1 MKDLKTQPIN
11 PNLWSD
17 LYFDY
22 LFNYTLVRVNDE
34 EISKDLVQETFFS
47 ALKAFHDFKGKSSER
62 TWLIAILKRK
72 IIDYYRKKNTKKGKS
87 EIKIG
92 FKDDRKDEIDWIEE
106 CVADCDL
113 IGNAESMMVNAELG
127 AVIDNCI
134 DLLTEKQAVIFKM
147 KCIDGL
153 ETDVICELLGI
164 TRSNL
169 WVSLHRAKFQLRNH
183 LEKSWYN

>member
-1 MKDLKTQPIN
+1 MEHQKPPLLN
-11 PNLWSD
+11 PNMWHD
-17 LYFDY
+17 LYFAY
-22 LFNYTLVRVNDE
+22 LFNYTVVRVSDK

-47 ALKAFHDFKGKSSER
+47 ALKAIDNFKGKSSER

-87 EIKIG
+87 EIKIA
-92 FKDDRKDEIDWIEE
+92 FNDDRKNEADWLEE

-113 IGNAESMMVNAELG
+113 ISNAESMMVNAELG
-127 AVIDNCI
+127 TTINKCI
-134 DLLTEKQAVIFKM
+134 GLLPEKQAVIFRM
-147 KCIDGL
+147 KFIECF
-153 ETDVICELLGI
+153 ETDMICELLGI

-183 LEKSWYN
+183 LEKSRYA

>member
-1 MKDLKTQPIN
+1 MENLKTQPLN

-22 LFNYTLVRVNDE
+22 LFNYTVIRVNDK

-47 ALKAFHDFKGKSSER
+47 AFKAIDDFKGESSER

-72 IIDYYRKKNTKKGKS
+72 IIDYYRKKNSIKGKS
-87 EIKIG
+87 EVKIG
-92 FKDDRKDEIDWIEE
+92 FNNDGKNEVDWLEE
-106 CVADCDL
+106 CVADCNL
-113 IGNAESMMVNAELG
+113 ISNIECMMVNAELG
-127 AVIDNCI
+127 AAIDKCI

-147 KCIDGL
+147 KCVEDI
-153 ETDVICELLGI
+153 ETEIICEQLGI

-169 WVSLHRAKFQLRNH
+169 WVTLHRAKFQLRNH
-183 LEKSWYN
+183 LEKSWYA